1 MLDDIDAL
9 WEKADADGNGRL
21 SKEELEALLVEVGEK
36 FPQARSFVEK
46 SRQMVDRSKST
57 PGPLAHSTPH
67 SDRGHTTQSQLC
79 PPPWH
84 TTRTA
89 SLAYLSCA
97 DTNGLCAP
105 SVRSHFGQQ
114 PSRRVRQLSAL
125 GRCGPQPPKECQRRC
140 CAQAAA
146 PARSAPPR

>member
-57 PGPLAHSTPH
+57 PGHY
-67 SDRGHTTQSQLC
+67 HTAQHR
-79 PPPWH
+79 W
-84 TTRTA
+84 R
-89 SLAYLSCA
+89 LSCA
-97 DTNGLCAP
+97 VANLSSLC
-105 SVRSHFGQQ
+105 
-114 PSRRVRQLSAL
+114 
-125 GRCGPQPPKECQRRC
+125 
-140 CAQAAA
+140 
-146 PARSAPPR
+146 